1 MKLSLITFALS
12 YVGAQNADDPPPTGK
27 KFSAVVDFALSQVTT
42 SLDSSIFNKRI
53 QNYGCH
59 CFPGNT
65 RIPGGKGPAVDDMDN
80 LCRELSRCRSCVS
93 MNNPGHVDADQ
104 GQYKYSVT
112 GSTIDC
118 SANTDNGKLEQC
130 LCDKEFAIQLG
141 QIWDDATY
149 DYTKW
154 WNKNNNLLNFDAA
167 ATCVAGGAAGVQDQC
182 CGSVPNWRPY
192 NSAMYECCSDGSLA
206 SVGSC

>member
-1 MKLSLITFALS
+1 MKLSLVAITFA
-12 YVGAQNADDPPPTGK
+12 AFAKADEENPGGK
-27 KFSAVVDFALSQVTT
+27 KFSAVIDFSLSQITT
-42 SLDSSIFNKRI
+42 GLSSSVFNKRI

-65 RIPGGKGPAVDDMDN
+65 RVPGGKGPAVDDMDS
-80 LCRELSRCRSCVS
+80 LCRDLSRCRSCVA

-104 GQYKYSVT
+104 GKYKYSVT

-118 SANTDNGKLEQC
+118 SMNNDNGKLEQC
-130 LCDKEFAIQLG
+130 ECDKNFAIQLG
-141 QIWDDATY
+141 NIWDDASFNTFY
-149 DYTKW
+149 W
-154 WNKNNNLLNFDAA
+154 MAKNNNDPQFDAPN
-167 ATCVAGGAAGVQDQC
+167 TCVSGGAAGVQDAC

-192 NSAMYECCSDGSLA
+192 NSAMYECCANGSLA